1 VLEIPTLTFNYDCD
15 QLNDF
20 LHFTFTPLS
29 STPGTVLSATSQ
41 SDPSCSRTGTFATSE
56 PTPSHTQYDSVP
68 LRSGLLISMIYWRFL
83 PTKYTQAHD
92 RAGVSKTH
100 IFSGARNFWRATGN
114 PQGKSAARGYR
125 NCQEPGMTVQG
136 FAPSTTPSRRT
147 GCEQGRQRRR
157 TGQGECART
166 MPFAHGWCVC
176 VLLCVFVCVCFV
188 CVCVCVCVCYSSIP
202 GSRNWQV
209 ETADWIW
216 PVSSSVL

>member
-1 VLEIPTLTFNYDCD
+1 
-15 QLNDF
+15 
-20 LHFTFTPLS
+20 
-29 STPGTVLSATSQ
+29 
-41 SDPSCSRTGTFATSE
+41 
-56 PTPSHTQYDSVP
+56 
-68 LRSGLLISMIYWRFL
+68 MIYWRFL
-83 PTKYTQAHD
+83 PTKYTQALD

-188 CVCVCVCVCYSSIP
+188 CVCVCVCVCVTVA
-202 GSRNWQV
+202 SREV
-209 ETADWIW
+209 ETGK
-216 PVSSSVL
+216 